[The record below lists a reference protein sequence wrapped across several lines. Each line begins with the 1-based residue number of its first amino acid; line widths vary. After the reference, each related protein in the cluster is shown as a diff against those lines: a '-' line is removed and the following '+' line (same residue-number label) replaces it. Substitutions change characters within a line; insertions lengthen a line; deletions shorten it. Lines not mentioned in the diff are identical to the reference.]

1 VVLDGEGG
9 PITLDGLTL
18 DRGGDENRDS
28 GPLRPAGEPRRA
40 GGQKRPT
47 AVVAVAVTLGLAAVA
62 VAASGAGGA
71 GASDNRLRLPSLDT
85 AAVVLAAL
93 AFTVGLVT
101 LLASVSTARRQRDF
115 RRRPV
120 WFEAAAL
127 VVIALVALVYSL
139 LSSEP
144 DPSDEAEAPES
155 GAEPSS
161 DDVGTVDEPTD
172 RRDLLLVALVL
183 AGGTALV
190 VLAARQLRPVEVGTD
205 KAEVAGAVGEVLDDL
220 IAQLRDDPDPRH
232 AVITAYGRMEQ
243 TLAHHGRARRP
254 AEAPLEFL
262 AGALAWLDAGAP
274 QARQLT
280 SLFEAAMFSD
290 HAFDR
295 AMQDDAIDALIAVR
309 DDLRRRAPTASEPV

>member
-1 VVLDGEGG
+1 VALGSEGA

-18 DRGGDENRDS
+18 DRGGDDNR

-40 GGQKRPT
+40 GRPT

-71 GASDNRLRLPSLDT
+71 GSSDNRMRLPSLDT
-85 AAVVLAAL
+85 ATVVLGAV
-93 AFTVGLVT
+93 AFVVGIAT
-101 LLASVSTARRQRDF
+101 LLASVTTARRQRDF

-127 VVIALVALVYSL
+127 AVIALVALVYSL
-139 LSSEP
+139 FSSEP
-144 DPSDEAEAPES
+144 DPSDEAPAAES
-155 GAEPSS
+155 GAEVVEEDTGAS
-161 DDVGTVDEPTD
+161 DEPTD

-190 VLAARQLRPVEVGTD
+190 VLAARQLRPAEAESD

-220 IAQLRDDPDPRH
+220 IEQLRHDPDPRH

-243 TLAHHGRARRP
+243 TFAHHGRARRP

-274 QARQLT
+274 EARRLT

-309 DDLRRRAPTASEPV
+309 DDLRRGAVTAASEPV